1 MVRVSR
7 QLLARLKEP
16 RVLLTSLA
24 GLTLAGAVVT
34 YIILLFPGSPLMRWV
49 EAEPPEHYGMIT
61 IGPYPQEE
69 DFPRLKHAG
78 VKYIVS
84 LLDPEIPYEKPML
97 EREMALGKKYGLEVK
112 NFPIF
117 PMDSIL
123 GTEMLPA
130 SLEQQNKAVEFLEN
144 LDAPAY
150 VHCYLAR
157 HRAIRVRA
165 ELMKSEALE
174 RSAPVGGSGREDW
187 ELLNRITEAQLEFRN
202 KNYGKVL
209 YILEPVKTNDVEVA
223 NLRGWAYFRLGLIND
238 AAESFRQA
246 LAASP
251 NNPRALLGLGYCY
264 LRTGSPVMAQRQFAA
279 ILEQIPDNP
288 DALTGEG
295 LAYLAMQNKKAA
307 AERFRA
313 VLQQRPDYKE
323 VKDYLKQA
331 ESP

>member
-1 MVRVSR
+1 MFRISPE
-7 QLLARLKEP
+7 LLARLKEP

-49 EAEPPEHYGMIT
+49 EAEPPERYGMIT

-69 DFPRLKHAG
+69 DFPRLKQAG

-123 GTEMLPA
+123 GTELLPNSA
-130 SLEQQNKAVEFLEN
+130 EQQNKAVEFLEH
-144 LDAPAY
+144 LDGPAY

-157 HRAIRVRA
+157 HRAIRIRA

-174 RSAPVGGSGREDW
+174 RSAPTSGTGQEEW

-202 KNYGKVL
+202 KNYAKVL
-209 YILEPVKTNDVEVA
+209 YILEPVAVKDVDVS
-223 NLRGWAYFRLGLIND
+223 NLRGWSYMRLGLIGE
-238 AAESFRQA
+238 AIKSFQEG
-246 LAASP
+246 LAVDPS
-251 NNPRALLGLGYCY
+251 NPRSLLGLGFCY
-264 LRTGSPVMAQRQFAA
+264 LRNGEPVMAQRQFAA
-279 ILEQIPDNP
+279 VLEQLPNEP
-288 DALTGEG
+288 DALIGEG
-295 LAYLAMQNKKAA
+295 LSYLGMQNKKSA
-307 AERFRA
+307 AERFRMA
-313 VLQQRPDYKE
+313 LQLRPDSKE
-323 VKDYLKQA
+323 VKEYLKQA